1 MSGIAEALQGT
12 NIRSAGL
19 VRQTPGASVMLGSEK
34 ELAMKKV
41 LMVLALSS
49 GLVLSACNT
58 VRGAANDVESVG
70 DCVDGKKGNC

>member
-1 MSGIAEALQGT
+1 
-12 NIRSAGL
+12 
-19 VRQTPGASVMLGSEK
+19 
-34 ELAMKKV
+34 MKKLLV
-41 LMVLALSS
+41 VLALSS